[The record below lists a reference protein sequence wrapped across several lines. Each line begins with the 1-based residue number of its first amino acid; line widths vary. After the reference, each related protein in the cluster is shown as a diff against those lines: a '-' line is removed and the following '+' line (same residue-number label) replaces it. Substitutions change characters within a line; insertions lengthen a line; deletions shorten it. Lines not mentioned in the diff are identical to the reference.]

1 MTRTDVA
8 GADRA
13 VADRARAGQAD
24 SGRARTGQAGG
35 GSSGRGPTTE
45 SRRPPVVR
53 WPLTLAVLG
62 LLMTGC
68 TALGTVLAGSA
79 WWLVLLIVASV
90 VLAGAAGL
98 RRARV
103 PAVIVP
109 VLSAGVLVVV
119 LTLFFGGG
127 TGLLWLVPTGDTLAR
142 FTELATAGVRSIQV
156 QGTPAEVLDGILFL
170 LAGGVGLLAILMDLV
185 AIGLR
190 RPALAGIPALVP
202 LAVPGFVVS
211 TGADWIALAATA
223 TAYLLLL
230 RIDVHLRGLQVN
242 RQAGGRGTGITGAAG
257 AVRGAIAIGAIG
269 IIGSLVFSFS
279 APVISGGAFGSR
291 PNSALFNRGISPMI
305 DLGQDLRRPQPGP
318 ALHYRTSATEQPYLA
333 VLTLDEIKGTSWLP
347 KASEVDEDL
356 TAESIPAPPGLS
368 EPVDRTEASTI
379 IVIDGVDTQM
389 LPVPVPA
396 TRVDGLTG
404 SWYWNDGNRSITSTD
419 SSTIGQRYT
428 VTSLEVQP
436 TRDQLREAGGRYPV
450 SIEPSL
456 SLPDGTPEI
465 IGETARTV
473 SQGTDSSYDAAVAIQ
488 DYLRGNDF
496 TYDTE
501 APVEDGYDGGGADV
515 IATFLD
521 VKRGYCV
528 HFASAMALMSRSLGI
543 PARVTLGYLPGTR
556 TTTVVNDQNR
566 YDVDSDDLH
575 AWPELYFVG
584 VGWVPFEPTP
594 GRGSVP
600 DYAQPESTTA
610 SGAPSA
616 GEAQSVVPR
625 QNDNPGLESGPLDSL
640 AAPEDELPGT
650 LARIGLVATFVVIL
664 LLTPG
669 GIRLVRRRRR
679 RRLLAADRGG
689 AVLAWRELADTAVD
703 QGLTVYDTLTT
714 RELADSIRDKVTVG
728 AAPEVREALDR
739 LLVATEQAHYARRQG
754 PAANHGAALLGDLD
768 LLLAALWQSSGPAQR
783 ARALIIP
790 ASLTS
795 TALRRMG
802 LAAGTPE

>member
-1 MTRTDVA
+1 MTGTELA

-13 VADRARAGQAD
+13 VADQPRAARARAGQ
-24 SGRARTGQAGG
+24 TGG
-35 GSSGRGPTTE
+35 GPSGRGPNRE

-98 RRARV
+98 RRAGV

-109 VLSAGVLVVV
+109 LLSAGVLVMV

-127 TGLLWLVPTGDTLAR
+127 TGLLWLVPTGDTLTR
-142 FTELATAGVRSIQV
+142 FTELATAGVSSIQV

-170 LAGGVGLLAILMDLV
+170 LAGGVGLLAILMDLL

-318 ALHYRTSATEQPYLA
+318 ALHYRTSANEQPYLA
-333 VLTLDEIKGTSWLP
+333 VLTLDDIKGTSWLP
-347 KASEVDEDL
+347 RASEIDEDL
-356 TAESIPAPPGLS
+356 TVESIPAPPGLS
-368 EPVDRTEASTI
+368 EQVDRTEASTI

-404 SWYWNDGNRSITSTD
+404 SWYWNDRNRSITSTD

-428 VTSLEVQP
+428 VTSLELQP
-436 TRDQLREAGGRYPV
+436 TREQLRDAGGRYPV

-456 SLPDGTPEI
+456 FLPTGTPGI

-473 SQGTDSSYDAAVAIQ
+473 IQGTDSTYDAAVAIQ

-543 PARVTLGYLPGTR
+543 PARVSLGYLPGTR
-556 TTTVVNDQNR
+556 TTTAVNDQNR
-566 YDVDSDDLH
+566 YNVDSDDLH

-584 VGWVPFEPTP
+584 IGWVPFEPTP

-616 GEAQSVVPR
+616 GDAQSVVPR

-640 AAPEDELPGT
+640 VAPEDELPGT
-650 LARIGLVATFVVIL
+650 LARIGLVAGCVLVL

-669 GIRLVRRRRR
+669 AIRLVRRRRR
-679 RRLLAADRGG
+679 RGLLAANRAG

-703 QGLTVYDTLTT
+703 QGVTVYDTLTP
-714 RELADSIRDKVTVG
+714 RELADSIRDKVVVG

-754 PAANHGAALLGDLD
+754 PAANQGATLLGDLD
-768 LLLAALWQSSGPAQR
+768 LLLAVLRQSSGPAQR

-802 LAAGTPE
+802 LAAGTAE

>member
-1 MTRTDVA
+1 VTRT
-8 GADRA
+8 
-13 VADRARAGQAD
+13 
-24 SGRARTGQAGG
+24 
-35 GSSGRGPTTE
+35 E
-45 SRRPPVVR
+45 VR

-62 LLMTGC
+62 LLMAGC
-68 TALGTVLAGSA
+68 TALGAVLAGSA
-79 WWLVLLIVASV
+79 WWLVLLIVAGA
-90 VLAGAAGL
+90 VLAAAAGL

-103 PAVIVP
+103 PAAIVP
-109 VLSAGVLVVV
+109 VLSTGVLVVV

-127 TGLLWLVPTGDTLAR
+127 TGLLWLVPTGETLAR
-142 FTELATAGVRSIQV
+142 LTELGTAGIRSIQV

-170 LAGGVGLLAILMDLV
+170 LAGGVGVLAILMDVL

-211 TGADWIALAATA
+211 TGADWIPLAATA

-242 RQAGGRGTGITGAAG
+242 RQAGGRSTGVTGAAG

-269 IIGSLVFSFS
+269 IVGALVFSFS
-279 APVISGGAFGSR
+279 APVISGGAFGAR
-291 PNSALFNRGISPMI
+291 PNSVLFNRGVSPMI

-333 VLTLDEIKGTSWLP
+333 VLTLDDIKGTSWLP
-347 KASEVDEDL
+347 RASEVDEEL
-356 TAESIPAPPGLS
+356 TVESIPAPPGLS
-368 EPVDRTEASTI
+368 TQVARTEVSTI
-379 IVIDGVDTQM
+379 IAIDGVDTDM

-396 TRVDGLTG
+396 TGVDGLSG
-404 SWYWNDGNRSITSTD
+404 NWFWNDGNRSITSTD

-428 VTSLEVQP
+428 VTSLELQP
-436 TRDQLREAGGRYPV
+436 SRDELREAGGRYPV
-450 SIEPSL
+450 SIEQSL
-456 SLPDGTPEI
+456 FLPMGTPEI
-465 IGETARTV
+465 IGETARAV
-473 SQGTDSSYDAAVAIQ
+473 SQGTESTYDAAVAIQ

-543 PARVTLGYLPGTR
+543 PARVSLGYLPGTR
-556 TTTVVNDQNR
+556 TNTVVDGQNR
-566 YDVDSDDLH
+566 YNVDTDDLH
-575 AWPELYFVG
+575 AWPELYFTG

-610 SGAPSA
+610 SGAPTA
-616 GEAQSVVPR
+616 GEAQSVVPLP
-625 QNDNPGLESGPLDSL
+625 NDNPGLDSGPLDSL
-640 AAPEDELPGT
+640 AATEDELPGT
-650 LARIGLVATFVVIL
+650 LARIGLVAGFVLVL

-669 GIRLVRRRRR
+669 VVRLVRRHRR
-679 RRLLAADRGG
+679 RRLLAANRAG

-703 QGLTVYDTLTT
+703 QGLTVDDTLTS
-714 RELADSIRDKVTVG
+714 RELADSIRGRVAARD
-728 AAPEVREALDR
+728 APDRQDAPELLEALDR
-739 LLVATEQAHYARRQG
+739 LLVATEQAHYARRHG
-754 PAANHGAALLGDLD
+754 PAANQGAAMLGDLE
-768 LLLAALWQSSGPAQR
+768 LLLTALRQSSGPAQR

-802 LAAGTPE
+802 LAAGAAE

>member
-1 MTRTDVA
+1 MTTIEVT
-8 GADRA
+8 GTDRA
-13 VADRARAGQAD
+13 VPGRARA
-24 SGRARTGQAGG
+24 
-35 GSSGRGPTTE
+35 P
-45 SRRPPVVR
+45 RRPPMVR

-62 LLMTGC
+62 LLMTAC
-68 TALGTVLAGSA
+68 AALGTVLAGSA
-79 WWLVLLIVASV
+79 WWLVLFIVASV
-90 VLAGAAGL
+90 VLAAAAGL
-98 RRARV
+98 RRAGV
-103 PAVIVP
+103 PAAIVP
-109 VLSAGVLVVV
+109 LVSAGVLVVV

-127 TGLLWLVPTGDTLAR
+127 TGLFWLVPTGNTFAR
-142 FTELATAGVRSIQV
+142 FADLAMAGVRSIQV

-170 LAGGVGLLAILMDLV
+170 LAGGVGVLAILMDLL

-211 TGADWIALAATA
+211 TGADWIVLVAAA
-223 TAYLLLL
+223 VAYLLLL

-242 RQAGGRGTGITGAAG
+242 RQAGGRATGIAGAAG

-269 IIGSLVFSFS
+269 IIGSLVFSLS
-279 APVISGGAFGSR
+279 APAISGGAFGSR
-291 PNSALFNRGISPMI
+291 PNSALFNRGVSPMI

-318 ALHYRTSATEQPYLA
+318 ALHYRTSATEQPYLS
-333 VLTLDEIKGTSWLP
+333 VLTLDDIKGTSWLP
-347 KASEVDEDL
+347 RASEVDEDQ
-356 TAESIPAPPGLS
+356 TVESIPAPPGLS
-368 EPVDRTEASTI
+368 DQVDRTEASTI
-379 IVIDGVDTQM
+379 IVIDGVDTDK
-389 LPVPVPA
+389 LPVPVPV
-396 TRVDGLTG
+396 TRVDGLAG
-404 SWYWNDGNRSITSTD
+404 NWYWNDANRSVTSTD

-428 VTSLEVQP
+428 VTSLELQP

-450 SIEPSL
+450 SIVPSL
-456 SLPDGTPEI
+456 FLPMGTPEI
-465 IGETARTV
+465 IGETARTLTL
-473 SQGTDSSYDAAVAIQ
+473 GTESTYDAAVAIQ

-496 TYDTE
+496 SYDTE

-543 PARVTLGYLPGTR
+543 PARVSLGYLPGTR
-556 TTTVVNDQNR
+556 TTTVVNGQNR
-566 YDVDSDDLH
+566 YNVDTDDLH

-600 DYAQPESTTA
+600 DYAQPESTTT

-616 GEAQSVVPR
+616 GEAPSVVPR

-640 AAPEDELPGT
+640 AETEDALPGT
-650 LARIGLVATFVVIL
+650 LARIGLIAGVVLVVL
-664 LLTPG
+664 LIPG
-669 GIRLVRRRRR
+669 VLRLVRRRRR
-679 RRLLAADRGG
+679 RRLLAADRAG

-714 RELADSIRDKVTVG
+714 RELAESIRVRLAAG
-728 AAPEVREALDR
+728 AAPGLPEALDR

-754 PAANHGAALLGDLD
+754 AAAHQGAALLGDLD
-768 LLLAALWQSSGPAQR
+768 LLLAALRQSSGPAQR
-783 ARALIIP
+783 ARALILP

-802 LAAGTPE
+802 LAAGTSE